1 MITTL
6 HVATG
11 AATGALLRSRVAAL
25 AAGPLLHIAGDV
37 VPHRDIPSKGF
48 ETVSGVA
55 ALLLVAAARGPF
67 SPEAIGAAAA
77 SAPDL
82 EHALPLPKPGGRDLF
97 PSHRIPGLHREGGL
111 PAAAQLVAA
120 GLLLAL
126 VTRRRRR

>member
-1 MITTL
+1 VITTL

-11 AATGALLRSRVAAL
+11 AAAGALLRSRAAAL
-25 AAGPLLHIAGDV
+25 AAGPVLHLAGDV
-37 VPHRDIPSKGF
+37 MPHRDIPSREF
-48 ETVSGVA
+48 ETLSGVA
-55 ALLLVAAARGPF
+55 ALLLVAATRGPL

-82 EHALPLPKPGGRDLF
+82 EHALRLPKPGGRDLF

-120 GLLLAL
+120 GVLLAL
-126 VTRRRRR
+126 VIRRRR